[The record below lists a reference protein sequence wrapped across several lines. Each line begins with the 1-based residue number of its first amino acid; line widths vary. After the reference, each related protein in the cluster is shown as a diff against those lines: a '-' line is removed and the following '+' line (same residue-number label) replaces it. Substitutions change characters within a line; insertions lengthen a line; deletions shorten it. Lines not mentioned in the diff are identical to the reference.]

1 MPALASQRA
10 PRNCGEPPHA
20 AARHG
25 GHGDGVRCAEEVNA
39 ATAAELP
46 HHQTQA
52 GHQCQG
58 RGGRELP
65 IPGIPFPNLTTAN
78 KTRVGPGAGQGRA

>member
-1 MPALASQRA
+1 MAS
-10 PRNCGEPPHA
+10 
-20 AARHG
+20 
-25 GHGDGVRCAEEVNA
+25 GHRCAEEVNA
-39 ATAAELP
+39 ATATELP

-65 IPGIPFPNLTTAN
+65 IPGIPFPNLTTDN
-78 KTRVGPGAGQGRA
+78 KTRVGPGAGQGVNITTGSTMGHWHRCNDVGAPAR